1 MRSMLEVCGRR
12 ARAEQGMS
20 DSSPQN
26 LRPTEYRRSE
36 SESETESAAL
46 PGGHRASQSIRGDV
60 IAGRYRLVKKLGEGG
75 MGVVWVAHA
84 LSLGVDVA
92 IKLIRTGVADA
103 DATSRMA
110 REAQASATLGHP
122 AIVRVF
128 DHGMTDLGDPFLVME
143 LVPGETL
150 GAMLDREKKVDV
162 TTAIKLI
169 LPLLDGLRCAHERGI
184 VHRDIKPENVLLA
197 RDPLGRIQPKLLDF
211 GIAKLEHQPNVSRL
225 TQVGDVLGS
234 PEFMSPEQARGA
246 PDIDQRTDIWSVC
259 VMLYGM
265 LAGRLPFD
273 IKNYNALMQAILH
286 QDPVP
291 TVDLGVGD
299 RELWLIIA
307 KGLSKSRE
315 RRWARVSDL
324 GEALAFWLYGHDV
337 DEDACGNSLKAV
349 WLARTLD
356 GQSVRPRGD
365 SSVDLSGAGAE
376 ALDRSMPTLRLKL
389 GWARH
394 RVLLLLTPRVQVG
407 LGLVVLLALVSLTY
421 RLIAGSAQAEGLPTA
436 SAGSTSA
443 ERTNAAA
450 PRRPEPTER
459 SDSVPVESLPV
470 ESAGSDRKPQPK
482 PRHWSPPPPQRP
494 KRDYGL

>member
-1 MRSMLEVCGRR
+1 
-12 ARAEQGMS
+12 MS

-36 SESETESAAL
+36 SDSEAL

-60 IAGRYRLVKKLGEGG
+60 IASRYRLVKKLGEGG

-103 DATSRMA
+103 DVASRMA
-110 REAQASATLGHP
+110 REAQASATLAHP

-128 DHGMTDLGDPFLVME
+128 DHGTTDLGDPFLVME
-143 LVPGETL
+143 LVEGETL

-211 GIAKLEHQPNVSRL
+211 GIAKLEHQPAVNRL

-234 PEFMSPEQARGA
+234 PEFMSPEQARGV

-259 VMLYGM
+259 VMLYEM
-265 LAGRLPFD
+265 LAGRLPFYT
-273 IKNYNALMQAILH
+273 KNYNALMQAILH
-286 QDPVP
+286 EGPVP

-299 RELWLIIA
+299 RELWRIIA

-337 DEDACGNSLKAV
+337 NEDACGNSLRAV

-356 GQSVRPRGD
+356 GQAVRPRGD
-365 SSVDLSGAGAE
+365 SWADLSGTGAD
-376 ALDRSMPTLRLKL
+376 APDRSLPTLRLKL
-389 GWARH
+389 GRVRH
-394 RVLLLLTPRVQVG
+394 RILLLLTRRVQVG
-407 LGLVVLLALVSLTY
+407 VGLVVLLALVSLTY
-421 RLIAGSAQAEGLPTA
+421 RLLASSAPTGGLLAVSAGQA
-436 SAGSTSA
+436 SAEPSST
-443 ERTNAAA
+443 AA
-450 PRRPEPTER
+450 PTRPEQAER
-459 SDSVPVESLPV
+459 SDSIPFESLPV
-470 ESAGSDRKPQPK
+470 EATGSDRKAQTKK
-482 PRHWSPPPPQRP
+482 PRRWSPPPPPRP